1 MHLLRYLSMIK
12 LFGFFFI
19 FYVFSF
25 MVHSTERSERE
36 TKLGIFIEDFEQIGN
51 FNEISNTPEG
61 MFPYKANNFSKKQV
75 ISQKLFIKTFV
86 TQKGLMEKYT
96 DRVILGMA
104 HFEFFYM
111 QQLKENKRS
120 IKRFKDTYPKVNSA
134 IKKDIQKI
142 YGLSKAKKS
151 MREALGLSLND
162 SEEVA
167 IQRYY
172 VLYKLLN
179 QAEIQT
185 VKLSKEE
192 KKNAK
197 LHNNISKDIS
207 KLKSLTEDKL
217 NKRLTDKK
225 FDKEYSKIFKKLSKN
240 LKKSKHIKDYE
251 LLTSFILEINEFK
264 DTKLSQVLSGF
275 KITEFI
281 LQNLKKE
288 KIVNKFKQDLS
299 NAKFDDFTE
308 EELLILGN
316 ITNSMKVN
324 KGIKSNDI
332 QLQILNLENENIP
345 VNRLLDTYRNELNVK
360 LDTIHL
366 QVASASKMKDWKL
379 SDWANAWKNPIPK
392 SILDDAG
399 IEISLSAEDME
410 SIKAQ
415 LAMKNFKEILD
426 LDDFKDLIQNESN
439 NFSNN
444 FVDIQKDL
452 ALNSASFEFS
462 FTLDDFAKSFG
473 DSYGL
478 DIGNYS
484 DLTDLANAQHGAN
497 WSVEEYSSAYQDN
510 VDIINSLQSG
520 ALSSFDAGQIAAAAS
535 SSMQEV
541 ADTLTAAISAGVSVD
556 LEATAQGL
564 GYNSFAE
571 AVDAYNAENGTNYTE
586 QEAREALGE

>member
-1 MHLLRYLSMIK
+1 MKKILAIF
-12 LFGFFFI
+12 LFFYIFPFI
-19 FYVFSF
+19 ANSAER
-25 MVHSTERSERE
+25 TEQE

-51 FNEISNTPEG
+51 FNEINNTPKE
-61 MFPYKANNFSKKQV
+61 MFPEKVNNFSKKQL

-120 IKRFKDTYPKVNSA
+120 IERFKETYPNVNNA

-151 MREALGLSLND
+151 MREALGISLND
-162 SEEVA
+162 SEEDA
-167 IQRYY
+167 IKRYFT
-172 VLYKLLN
+172 LYKLLN

-185 VKLSKEE
+185 IKLSKEE
-192 KKNAK
+192 EENAK

-207 KLKSLTEDKL
+207 KLKSLTDDKL
-217 NKRLTDKK
+217 NERLTEKK
-225 FDKEYSKIFKKLSKN
+225 FDKEYSKVFKKLSKN
-240 LKKSKHIKDYE
+240 LKKANHLKDYE
-251 LLTSFILEINEFK
+251 LLTSFILEINEIK

-275 KITEFI
+275 KVTEFI

-288 KIVNKFKQDLS
+288 KITKKFEQDLS
-299 NAKFDDFTE
+299 NAKFDDFTD
-308 EELLILGN
+308 EELSILGD

-324 KGIKSNDI
+324 KSIKSNDI

-345 VNRLLDTYRNELNVK
+345 VNKLLDIYRNELNVK
-360 LDTIHL
+360 LDSIHL
-366 QVASASKMKDWKL
+366 QVASASTMKDWKL

-392 SILDDAG
+392 TIVNDAG

-415 LAMKNFKEILD
+415 LSMKNFKEILD
-426 LDDFKDLIQNESN
+426 LDDFKDLIQNQSN
-439 NFSNN
+439 NFS
-444 FVDIQKDL
+444 DIQNDL
-452 ALNSASFEFS
+452 ALNSQSFEFS
-462 FTLDDFAKSFG
+462 FTLDDFAR
-473 DSYGL
+473 SYGDTYGI

-497 WSVEEYSSAYQDN
+497 WSVEEYASAYQDN
-510 VDIINSLQSG
+510 VDIINALQSG
-520 ALSSFDAGQIAAAAS
+520 ALSSFDAGQIAREFS
-535 SSMQEV
+535 NTSQEIV
-541 ADTLTAAISAGVSVD
+541 DTLRGAITSGVSVD

-564 GYNSFAE
+564 GYSSFAD
-571 AVDAYNAENGTNYTE
+571 AVNAYNAENGTNYTE
-586 QEAREALGE
+586 AEARESLGE

>member
-1 MHLLRYLSMIK
+1 MNRLLGIFLI
-12 LFGFFFI
+12 LQFFSLI
-19 FYVFSF
+19 A
-25 MVHSTERSERE
+25 HSSERSEEE

-51 FNEISNTPEG
+51 FNEISNTPKG
-61 MFPYKANNFSKKQV
+61 MFPDKANNFSKKQV
-75 ISQKLFIKTFV
+75 ISQRLFIKTFV

-120 IKRFKDTYPKVNSA
+120 IKRFKETYPKVNSA

-151 MREALGLSLND
+151 MREALGLSLD
-162 SEEVA
+162 DTEEVA

-185 VKLSKEE
+185 VKLTKEE

-217 NKRLTDKK
+217 NERLTDKK
-225 FDKEYSKIFKKLSKN
+225 FNKKYSKIFKSLSKN

-264 DTKLSQVLSGF
+264 DTKPSQVLSGF

-288 KIVNKFKQDLS
+288 KIVTKFKQDLS
-299 NAKFDDFTE
+299 NAKFDDFTQ
-308 EELLILGN
+308 EELSILGD
-316 ITNSMKVN
+316 ITNSMKTN

-332 QLQILNLENENIP
+332 QLQILNLESEDIP

-366 QVASASKMKDWKL
+366 QVASAAKMKDWKL

-392 SILDDAG
+392 TVVNDVG
-399 IEISLSAEDME
+399 IEISLSIEDME

-439 NFSNN
+439 NFT
-444 FVDIQKDL
+444 DIQKDL
-452 ALNSASFEFS
+452 ALNSQSFQFS
-462 FTLDDFAKSFG
+462 FTLDDFARSYG
-473 DSYGL
+473 DTYGL

-497 WSVEEYSSAYQDN
+497 WSVEEYASAYQDN
-510 VDIINSLQSG
+510 VDIVNALQSG
-520 ALSSFDAGQIAAAAS
+520 ALSSFDAGQIAREFS
-535 SSMQEV
+535 NTSQEIV
-541 ADTLTAAISAGVSVD
+541 DTLRAAITSGVSVD

-564 GYNSFAE
+564 GYSSFAD
-571 AVDAYNAENGTNYTE
+571 AVNAYNAENGTSYTE
-586 QEAREALGE
+586 QEARDALGE

>member
-1 MHLLRYLSMIK
+1 
-12 LFGFFFI
+12 
-19 FYVFSF
+19 
-25 MVHSTERSERE
+25 
-36 TKLGIFIEDFEQIGN
+36 
-51 FNEISNTPEG
+51 
-61 MFPYKANNFSKKQV
+61 
-75 ISQKLFIKTFV
+75 
-86 TQKGLMEKYT
+86 MEKYT

-120 IKRFKDTYPKVNSA
+120 IERFKETYPKVNYS

-151 MREALGLSLND
+151 MREALGLSLDD

-217 NKRLTDKK
+217 NERLTDKK
-225 FDKEYSKIFKKLSKN
+225 FNKEYSKIFKSLSKN

-264 DTKLSQVLSGF
+264 DTKPSQVLSGF

-288 KIVNKFKQDLS
+288 KIVTKFKQDLS
-299 NAKFDDFTE
+299 NAKFDDFTQ
-308 EELLILGN
+308 EELSILGD
-316 ITNSMKVN
+316 ITNSMKTN

-332 QLQILNLENENIP
+332 QLQILNLESEDIP

-366 QVASASKMKDWKL
+366 QVASAAKMKDWKL

-392 SILDDAG
+392 TVVNDVG
-399 IEISLSAEDME
+399 IEISLSIEDME

-439 NFSNN
+439 NFT
-444 FVDIQKDL
+444 DIQKDL
-452 ALNSASFEFS
+452 ALNSQSFQFS
-462 FTLDDFAKSFG
+462 FTLDDFARSYG
-473 DSYGL
+473 DTYGL

-497 WSVEEYSSAYQDN
+497 WSVEEYASAYQDN
-510 VDIINSLQSG
+510 VDIVNALQSG
-520 ALSSFDAGQIAAAAS
+520 ALSSFDAGQIAREFS
-535 SSMQEV
+535 NTSQEIV
-541 ADTLTAAISAGVSVD
+541 DTLRAAITSGVSVD

-564 GYNSFAE
+564 GYSSFAD
-571 AVDAYNAENGTNYTE
+571 AVDAYNAENGTSYTE
-586 QEAREALGE
+586 QEARDALGE

>member
-1 MHLLRYLSMIK
+1 MKKILA
-12 LFGFFFI
+12 FFLI
-19 FYVFSF
+19 LYCFSF
-25 MVHSTERSERE
+25 MVHSAERSEEE
-36 TKLGIFIEDFEQIGN
+36 TKLGIFIEDFKQIGN

-61 MFPYKANNFSKKQV
+61 MFPDKANNFSKKQV

-120 IKRFKDTYPKVNSA
+120 IERFKETYPKVNYS

-151 MREALGLSLND
+151 MREALGLSLDD

-192 KKNAK
+192 KKIAK

-217 NKRLTDKK
+217 NERLTDKK
-225 FDKEYSKIFKKLSKN
+225 FNKKYSKVFKSLSKN

-288 KIVNKFKQDLS
+288 KIVKKFKQDLS
-299 NAKFDDFTE
+299 NAKFEDFTE
-308 EELLILGN
+308 EELSILGS
-316 ITNSMKVN
+316 ITNSMKAN
-324 KGIKSNDI
+324 KSIKSNDI
-332 QLQILNLENENIP
+332 QLQILNLENEDIP

-366 QVASASKMKDWKL
+366 QVASATKMKDWKL

-392 SILDDAG
+392 TLVNDAG
-399 IEISLSAEDME
+399 IEISLSTEDME

-439 NFSNN
+439 NFA
-444 FVDIQKDL
+444 DIQKDL
-452 ALNSASFEFS
+452 SLNSASFKFS
-462 FTLDDFAKSFG
+462 FTLDDFARSFG

-497 WSVEEYSSAYQDN
+497 WSVEEYSSAYQAN
-510 VDIINSLQSG
+510 VDIVNALQSG

-541 ADTLTAAISAGVSVD
+541 ADTLRAAITSGVSVD

-564 GYNSFAE
+564 GYGSFAE

-586 QEAREALGE
+586 QEARESLGE

>member
-1 MHLLRYLSMIK
+1 
-12 LFGFFFI
+12 
-19 FYVFSF
+19 
-25 MVHSTERSERE
+25 MVHSAERSEEE
-36 TKLGIFIEDFEQIGN
+36 TKLGIFIEDFKQIGN

-61 MFPYKANNFSKKQV
+61 MFPDKANNFSKKQV

-120 IKRFKDTYPKVNSA
+120 IERFKETYPKVNYS

-151 MREALGLSLND
+151 MREALGLSLDD

-192 KKNAK
+192 KKIAK

-217 NKRLTDKK
+217 NERLTDKK
-225 FDKEYSKIFKKLSKN
+225 FNKKYSKVFKSLSKN

-288 KIVNKFKQDLS
+288 KIVKKFKQDLS
-299 NAKFDDFTE
+299 NAKFEDFTE
-308 EELLILGN
+308 EELSILGS
-316 ITNSMKVN
+316 ITNSMKAN

-332 QLQILNLENENIP
+332 QLQILNLENEDIP

-366 QVASASKMKDWKL
+366 QVASATKMKDWKL

-392 SILDDAG
+392 TLVNDAG
-399 IEISLSAEDME
+399 IEISLSTEDME

-439 NFSNN
+439 NFA
-444 FVDIQKDL
+444 DIQKDL
-452 ALNSASFEFS
+452 SLNSASFKFS
-462 FTLDDFAKSFG
+462 FTLDDFARSFG

-497 WSVEEYSSAYQDN
+497 WSVEEYSSAYQAN
-510 VDIINSLQSG
+510 VDIVNALQSG

-541 ADTLTAAISAGVSVD
+541 ADTLRAAITSGVSVD

-564 GYNSFAE
+564 GYGSFAE

-586 QEAREALGE
+586 QEARESLGE

>member
-1 MHLLRYLSMIK
+1 
-12 LFGFFFI
+12 
-19 FYVFSF
+19 
-25 MVHSTERSERE
+25 MVHSAERSAEE
-36 TKLGIFIEDFEQIGN
+36 TKLGVFIEDFKQIGN

-61 MFPYKANNFSKKQV
+61 MFPDKANNFSKKQV

-104 HFEFFYM
+104 YFEFFYM

-120 IKRFKDTYPKVNSA
+120 IERFKETYPKVNYS

-142 YGLSKAKKS
+142 YGLSKVKKS
-151 MREALGLSLND
+151 MREALGLSLDD
-162 SEEVA
+162 SEEVV

-217 NKRLTDKK
+217 NERLTDKK
-225 FDKEYSKIFKKLSKN
+225 FNKKYSKVFKSLSKN

-288 KIVNKFKQDLS
+288 KIVKKFKQDLS
-299 NAKFDDFTE
+299 NAKFEDFTE
-308 EELLILGN
+308 KELSILGS
-316 ITNSMKVN
+316 ITNSMKAN
-324 KGIKSNDI
+324 KDIKSNDI

-360 LDTIHL
+360 LDTIYL
-366 QVASASKMKDWKL
+366 QVASATKMKDWKL

-392 SILDDAG
+392 TLVNDAG
-399 IEISLSAEDME
+399 IEISLSTEDME

-439 NFSNN
+439 NFA
-444 FVDIQKDL
+444 DIQKDL
-452 ALNSASFEFS
+452 SLNSASFKFS
-462 FTLDDFAKSFG
+462 FTLDDFARSFG

-497 WSVEEYSSAYQDN
+497 WSVEEYSSAYQAN
-510 VDIINSLQSG
+510 VDIVNALQSG

-541 ADTLTAAISAGVSVD
+541 ADTLRAAITSGVSVD

-564 GYNSFAE
+564 GYGSFAE
-571 AVDAYNAENGTNYTE
+571 AVEAYNAENGTNYTE
-586 QEAREALGE
+586 QEARESLGE

>member
-1 MHLLRYLSMIK
+1 MKKILA
-12 LFGFFFI
+12 FFLI
-19 FYVFSF
+19 LYCFSF
-25 MVHSTERSERE
+25 MVHSAERSEEE
-36 TKLGIFIEDFEQIGN
+36 TKLGIFIEDFKQIGN

-61 MFPYKANNFSKKQV
+61 MFPDKANNFSKKQV

-120 IKRFKDTYPKVNSA
+120 IERFKETYPKVNYS

-151 MREALGLSLND
+151 MREALGLSLDD

-192 KKNAK
+192 KKIAK

-217 NKRLTDKK
+217 NERLTDKK
-225 FDKEYSKIFKKLSKN
+225 FNKKYSKVFKSLSKH

-288 KIVNKFKQDLS
+288 KIVKKFKQDLS
-299 NAKFDDFTE
+299 NAKFEDFTE
-308 EELLILGN
+308 EELSILGS
-316 ITNSMKVN
+316 ITNSMKAN

-332 QLQILNLENENIP
+332 QLQILNLENEDIP

-366 QVASASKMKDWKL
+366 QVASATKMKDWKL

-392 SILDDAG
+392 TIINDAG
-399 IEISLSAEDME
+399 IEISLSTEDME

-439 NFSNN
+439 NFA
-444 FVDIQKDL
+444 DIQKDL
-452 ALNSASFEFS
+452 SLNSASFKFS
-462 FTLDDFAKSFG
+462 FTLDDFARSFG

-484 DLTDLANAQHGAN
+484 DLTDLANAQHSAN
-497 WSVEEYSSAYQDN
+497 WSVEEYSSAYQAN
-510 VDIINSLQSG
+510 VDIVNALQSG

-541 ADTLTAAISAGVSVD
+541 ADTLRAAITSGVSVD

-564 GYNSFAE
+564 GYGSFAE

-586 QEAREALGE
+586 QEARESLGE

>member
-1 MHLLRYLSMIK
+1 
-12 LFGFFFI
+12 
-19 FYVFSF
+19 
-25 MVHSTERSERE
+25 MVHSAERSEEE
-36 TKLGIFIEDFEQIGN
+36 TKLGIFIEDFKQIGN

-61 MFPYKANNFSKKQV
+61 MFPDKANNFYKKQV

-120 IKRFKDTYPKVNSA
+120 IERFKETYPKVNYS

-151 MREALGLSLND
+151 MREALGLSLDD

-167 IQRYY
+167 VQRYY

-192 KKNAK
+192 KKIAK

-217 NKRLTDKK
+217 NERLTDKK
-225 FDKEYSKIFKKLSKN
+225 FNKKYSKVFKSLSKH

-288 KIVNKFKQDLS
+288 KIVKKFKQDLS
-299 NAKFDDFTE
+299 NAKFEDFTE
-308 EELLILGN
+308 KELSILGS
-316 ITNSMKVN
+316 ITNSMKAN
-324 KGIKSNDI
+324 KSIKSNDI
-332 QLQILNLENENIP
+332 QLQILNLENEDIP

-366 QVASASKMKDWKL
+366 QVASATKMKDWKL

-392 SILDDAG
+392 TLVNDAG
-399 IEISLSAEDME
+399 IEISLSTEDME

-439 NFSNN
+439 NFA
-444 FVDIQKDL
+444 DIQKDL
-452 ALNSASFEFS
+452 SLNSASFKFS
-462 FTLDDFAKSFG
+462 FTLDDFARSFG

-497 WSVEEYSSAYQDN
+497 WSVEEYSSAYQAN
-510 VDIINSLQSG
+510 VDIVNALQSG

-541 ADTLTAAISAGVSVD
+541 ADTLRAAITSGVSVD

-564 GYNSFAE
+564 GYGSFAE

-586 QEAREALGE
+586 QEARESLGE

>member
-1 MHLLRYLSMIK
+1 
-12 LFGFFFI
+12 
-19 FYVFSF
+19 
-25 MVHSTERSERE
+25 MVHSAERSEEE
-36 TKLGIFIEDFEQIGN
+36 TKLGIFIEDFKQIGN

-61 MFPYKANNFSKKQV
+61 MFPDKANNFSKKQV

-86 TQKGLMEKYT
+86 TQKRLMEKYT

-120 IKRFKDTYPKVNSA
+120 IERFKETYPKVNYS

-151 MREALGLSLND
+151 MREALGLSLDD

-192 KKNAK
+192 KKIAK

-217 NKRLTDKK
+217 NERLTDKK
-225 FDKEYSKIFKKLSKN
+225 FNKKYSKVFKSLSKN

-288 KIVNKFKQDLS
+288 KIVKKFKQDLS
-299 NAKFDDFTE
+299 NAKFEDFTE
-308 EELLILGN
+308 EELSILGS
-316 ITNSMKVN
+316 ITNSMKAN
-324 KGIKSNDI
+324 KSIKSNDI
-332 QLQILNLENENIP
+332 QLQILNLENEDIP

-366 QVASASKMKDWKL
+366 QVASATKMKDWKL

-392 SILDDAG
+392 TLVNDAG
-399 IEISLSAEDME
+399 IEISLSTEDME

-426 LDDFKDLIQNESN
+426 LDDFKNLIQNESN
-439 NFSNN
+439 NFA
-444 FVDIQKDL
+444 DIQKDL
-452 ALNSASFEFS
+452 SLNSASFKFS
-462 FTLDDFAKSFG
+462 FTLDDFARSFG

-497 WSVEEYSSAYQDN
+497 WSVEEYSSAYQAN
-510 VDIINSLQSG
+510 VDIVNALQSG

-541 ADTLTAAISAGVSVD
+541 ADTLRAAITSGVSVD

-564 GYNSFAE
+564 GYGSFAE

-586 QEAREALGE
+586 QEARESLGE

>member
-1 MHLLRYLSMIK
+1 MKKILA
-12 LFGFFFI
+12 FFLILYF
-19 FYVFSF
+19 FSL
-25 MVHSTERSERE
+25 MAHGKERSEE
-36 TKLGIFIEDFEQIGN
+36 EAKLGIFLEDFVQIGN
-51 FNEISNTPEG
+51 FNEISNTPKG
-61 MFPYKANNFSKKQV
+61 MFPDKANNFSKKQV

-120 IKRFKDTYPKVNSA
+120 IERFKETYPKVNYS

-151 MREALGLSLND
+151 MREALGLSLDD

-217 NKRLTDKK
+217 NERLTDKK
-225 FDKEYSKIFKKLSKN
+225 FNKEYSKIFKSLSKN

-264 DTKLSQVLSGF
+264 DTKPSQVLSGF

-288 KIVNKFKQDLS
+288 KIVKKFKQDLS
-299 NAKFDDFTE
+299 NAKFEDFTQ
-308 EELLILGN
+308 EELSILGD

-332 QLQILNLENENIP
+332 QLQILNLENEDIP

-366 QVASASKMKDWKL
+366 QVASATKMKDWKL

-392 SILDDAG
+392 TVVNDAG
-399 IEISLSAEDME
+399 IEISLSIEDMT

-439 NFSNN
+439 NFA
-444 FVDIQKDL
+444 DIQKDL
-452 ALNSASFEFS
+452 ALNSQSFQFS
-462 FTLDDFAKSFG
+462 FTLDDFARSYG
-473 DSYGL
+473 DTYGL

-497 WSVEEYSSAYQDN
+497 WSVEEYASAYQDN
-510 VDIINSLQSG
+510 VDIVNALQSG
-520 ALSSFDAGQIAAAAS
+520 ALSSFDAGQIAREFS
-535 SSMQEV
+535 NTSQEIV
-541 ADTLTAAISAGVSVD
+541 DTLRAAITSGVSVD

-564 GYNSFAE
+564 GYSSFAD
-571 AVDAYNAENGTNYTE
+571 AVDAYNAENGTSYTE
-586 QEAREALGE
+586 QEARDALGE

>member
-1 MHLLRYLSMIK
+1 MKKILA
-12 LFGFFFI
+12 FFLILYCFT
-19 FYVFSF
+19 F
-25 MVHSTERSERE
+25 MVHSAERSEEE
-36 TKLGIFIEDFEQIGN
+36 TKLGIFIEDFKQIGN

-61 MFPYKANNFSKKQV
+61 MFPDKANNFSKKQV

-120 IKRFKDTYPKVNSA
+120 IERFKETYPKVNYS

-151 MREALGLSLND
+151 MREALGLSLDD

-192 KKNAK
+192 KKIAK

-217 NKRLTDKK
+217 NERLTDKK
-225 FDKEYSKIFKKLSKN
+225 FNKKYSKVFKSLSKH

-288 KIVNKFKQDLS
+288 KIVKKFKQDLS
-299 NAKFDDFTE
+299 NAKFEDFTE
-308 EELLILGN
+308 KELSILGS
-316 ITNSMKVN
+316 ITNSMKAN
-324 KGIKSNDI
+324 KSIKSNDI
-332 QLQILNLENENIP
+332 QLQILNLENEDIP

-366 QVASASKMKDWKL
+366 QVASATKMKDWKL

-392 SILDDAG
+392 TLVNDAG
-399 IEISLSAEDME
+399 IEISLSTEDME

-439 NFSNN
+439 NFA
-444 FVDIQKDL
+444 DIQKDL
-452 ALNSASFEFS
+452 SLNSASFKFS
-462 FTLDDFAKSFG
+462 FTLDDFARSFG

-497 WSVEEYSSAYQDN
+497 WSVEEYSSAYQAN
-510 VDIINSLQSG
+510 VDIVNALQSG

-541 ADTLTAAISAGVSVD
+541 ADTLRAAITSGVSVD

-564 GYNSFAE
+564 GYGSFAE

-586 QEAREALGE
+586 QEARESLGE